1 MKRSVKRRTVI
12 QYPKSLPKIE
22 NEENEENEMEIQKI
36 IEDIE
41 DLEFV
46 IQNILEQYSY
56 NKNIQQDFKIIEK
69 QVSFMYDKYAKSID
83 NKIEE

>member
-12 QYPKSLPKIE
+12 QYPKSLPKI
-22 NEENEENEMEIQKI
+22 ENEENEMEIQKI